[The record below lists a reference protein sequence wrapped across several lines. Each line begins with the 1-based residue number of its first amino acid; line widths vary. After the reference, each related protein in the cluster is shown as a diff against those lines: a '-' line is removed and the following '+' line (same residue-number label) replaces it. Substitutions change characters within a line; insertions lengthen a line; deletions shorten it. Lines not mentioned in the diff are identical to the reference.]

1 MIWVIVLIF
10 FCSVSTVES
19 CMRGKIQHALSNVP
33 QYSIFYGHSF
43 LGFLNKTELKRG
55 ETTVSCAHFFKG
67 SNQAEVSSYRANKP
81 LLDPR
86 QLNLRYT
93 SQAPPIIIKHAVT
106 PKHVKNTGKYN
117 KPSGSNKLA
126 APSSLFSNSLWRT
139 KMLIRFC
146 ELLFVP
152 TSWNKQQIRLKLNF
166 SCSKRSFALQEVT

>member
-1 MIWVIVLIF
+1 MSWVIVLMF
-10 FCSVSTVES
+10 FVLFPQLNHVWINVINIGEKFST
-19 CMRGKIQHALSNVP
+19 HLSNVH
-33 QYSIFYGHSF
+33 SIFYSHSF

-55 ETTVSCAHFFKG
+55 GTTVSCAHFFKV
-67 SNQAEVSSYRANKP
+67 SNQAEASISYRVNKP

-106 PKHVKNTGKYN
+106 PKHVKNTGKYS

-126 APSSLFSNSLWRT
+126 PPSSLFSNSLWRT

-152 TSWNKQQIRLKLNF
+152 TSWNKNNRF
-166 SCSKRSFALQEVT
+166 D